1 MTKEKEIKKRISYF
15 IIILIIFIG
24 FIILICNWKLYK
36 NNYGIDNFVVKRDT
50 INPDKDGKMTFE
62 YLNDVNYKTKILNEY
77 YINDD
82 IIVNGSRLVD
92 HPLQKRILGI
102 DGRYYYGRI
111 NNTQD
116 AKNSDMIYKQ
126 FGLRL

>member
-62 YLNDVNYKTKILNEY
+62 YLNDVNYKTKILNKY
-77 YINDD
+77 YMNDD
-82 IIVNGSRLVD
+82 IIVNGSRIIN
-92 HPLQKRILGI
+92 HPLQNRKLSI
-102 DGRYYYGRI
+102 DGHYYYGRI